1 MERTILNAPS
11 FEAYKELRQFN
22 PPNPQRREAPN
33 SERKESTKHCCGN
46 GCLWRDSAEHEE
58 ETGALID
65 KRIAQNNTADA
76 DRQASGLLEEIRQ
89 SVLAGK
95 YQPQPVRRVEIP
107 KDKGRKGFS
116 LRVHAKSKAKMKA
129 RVRRLTSRRT
139 VNDYEKWKVD
149 LKRYVVGWVNY
160 YKLADSIQPYTA
172 NSPLKPKA

>member
-1 MERTILNAPS
+1 MSRGNLNR
-11 FEAYKELRQFN
+11 AYKRVKKNKGAGGVDGMKVDELLQYL
-22 PPNPQRREAPN
+22 
-33 SERKESTKHCCGN
+33 KDN
-46 GCLWRDSAEHEE
+46 G
-58 ETGALID
+58 
-65 KRIAQNNTADA
+65 
-76 DRQASGLLEEIRQ
+76 EEIRQ

-139 VNDYEKWKVD
+139 VNDYEKWKAD

>member
-1 MERTILNAPS
+1 MSRGNLNR
-11 FEAYKELRQFN
+11 AYKRVKKNKGAGGVDGMKVDELLQYLRD
-22 PPNPQRREAPN
+22 
-33 SERKESTKHCCGN
+33 N
-46 GCLWRDSAEHEE
+46 G
-58 ETGALID
+58 
-65 KRIAQNNTADA
+65 
-76 DRQASGLLEEIRQ
+76 EEIRQ
-89 SVLAGK
+89 SILAGK

-139 VNDYEKWKVD
+139 VNDYEKWKAD